1 MNPGILSQLVD
12 LHRITM
18 STSWTRICAL
28 FLGAKQALYGRAG
41 PESGISKGYINL
53 VELTGRLFKP
63 DIFSA
68 TGLVYNTG
76 DLGRMRSDGDIEH
89 LGRIDD
95 QVKVKGF
102 RAELDGITAVIC
114 SSPSVSV
121 ATTLLVGQE
130 IVSILAPDTA
140 NLDEV
145 RSNMQASL
153 PYYANP
159 KQYIVLPSLPLTLNG
174 KVDKARIRKLVTR
187 GDGDDTTPIVMQFI
201 AASVLALATL
211 VIAAPLDNESDAMTA
226 REVAQ
231 GDWIILPVSRSR
243 VAASGIAH
251 GAAHAFGGVVNGAAQ
266 AATGAAH
273 GAAHAF
279 DGVVNGAA
287 QATTGMA
294 DGAAHA
300 FDGAVRGAAQ
310 AATSAADGAAQ
321 AFGGVVDGAA
331 QAATGMADGAAE
343 AFDGVV
349 NGAAQV
355 ATGVSD
361 GTAHAFDGAVN
372 GAAGFAAGMADGTAP
387 AARGFM

>member
-1 MNPGILSQLVD
+1 MCAWEVFGSLMNGCSLHIRGSDKTSWESTLQSVD
-12 LHRITM
+12 LVIATP
-18 STSWTRICAL
+18 SILALYDPSKFPNIKIVAVAGEPCPQSLATRWSKHATFYNCCGPTETTIVNTISRHEPGHPL
-28 FLGAKQALYGRAG
+28 TIGRPTPNNNALYGRAG

-187 GDGDDTTPIVMQFI
+187 GDGDDTTV
-201 AASVLALATL
+201 
-211 VIAAPLDNESDAMTA
+211 
-226 REVAQ
+226 R
-231 GDWIILPVSRSR
+231 PV
-243 VAASGIAH
+243 VW
-251 GAAHAFGGVVNGAAQ
+251 
-266 AATGAAH
+266 
-273 GAAHAF
+273 
-279 DGVVNGAA
+279 
-287 QATTGMA
+287 
-294 DGAAHA
+294 
-300 FDGAVRGAAQ
+300 
-310 AATSAADGAAQ
+310 
-321 AFGGVVDGAA
+321 
-331 QAATGMADGAAE
+331 
-343 AFDGVV
+343 
-349 NGAAQV
+349 
-355 ATGVSD
+355 
-361 GTAHAFDGAVN
+361 
-372 GAAGFAAGMADGTAP
+372 
-387 AARGFM
+387 